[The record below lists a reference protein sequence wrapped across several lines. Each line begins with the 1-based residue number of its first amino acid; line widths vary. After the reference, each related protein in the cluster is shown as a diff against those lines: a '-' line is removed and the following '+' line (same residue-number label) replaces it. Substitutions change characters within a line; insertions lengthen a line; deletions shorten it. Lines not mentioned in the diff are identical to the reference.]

1 MNRID
6 ECLKF
11 VLKWE
16 GGFSDDPDDPG
27 GATNCGI
34 IQETYDKYRKGKSL
48 PVQSVQK
55 ITKDECVE
63 IYRKSYWNAVKAD
76 TIPAPLDLV
85 MFDSGVN
92 NGVRTSI
99 KWLQTSVGAAADGD
113 WGAKTDKA
121 IAEYIEDHGAL
132 KLAQQV
138 LNFRES
144 RYRSLVVK
152 NPKLKKFLKGWMNR
166 INDLRKTVG
175 IKTA

>member
-1 MNRID
+1 MSRID

-11 VLKWE
+11 TLKWE
-16 GGFSDDPDDPG
+16 GGYVNDPDDPG
-27 GATNCGI
+27 GATNYGV
-34 IQETYDKYRKGKSL
+34 IQETYDKYRDGKGLEK
-48 PVQSVQK
+48 QSVKK
-55 ITKDECVE
+55 ISKEEYTE

-76 TIPAPLDLV
+76 KIPAPLDLV
-85 MFDSGVN
+85 MFDSGIN
-92 NGVRTSI
+92 NGMRTSI
-99 KWLQTSVGAAADGD
+99 KWLQASVGAAADGD

-121 IAEYIEDHGAL
+121 ISEYIEEHGAL

-166 INDLRKTVG
+166 INDLRKTIG
-175 IKTA
+175 IKII